1 MPHFNVQMFE
11 EVLDGNVEPKII
23 RALTDAVVKVY
34 GEQARPLVVVELF
47 GIPQRRW
54 GLGGVPA
61 EGNLPIVTLNMR
73 EPALNRPTIDDAPAQ
88 LIASITDAMVEVFS
102 ERIREHVNVLVVGIP
117 TGRSGVGGD
126 VV

>member
-1 MPHFNVQMFE
+1 MPHFSVQMFE
-11 EVLDGNVEPKII
+11 EVLDGDVEPKII
-23 RALTDAVVKVY
+23 RALTDAVVEVY
-34 GEQARPLVVVELF
+34 GEQARPLVVVEIF
-47 GIPQRRW
+47 GIPRRRW

-61 EGNLPIVTLNMR
+61 DGNLPIVTLNMR

-102 ERIREHVNVLVVGIP
+102 ERIRKHVNVLVVGIP
-117 TGRSGVGGD
+117 RGRSGVGGD

>member
-1 MPHFNVQMFE
+1 
-11 EVLDGNVEPKII
+11 
-23 RALTDAVVKVY
+23 
-34 GEQARPLVVVELF
+34 
-47 GIPQRRW
+47 
-54 GLGGVPA
+54 
-61 EGNLPIVTLNMR
+61 MR
-73 EPALNRPTIDDAPAQ
+73 EPALNRPTSDDAPAE